1 MRGTLTFV
9 LALAMTSPAFAASGP
24 FVSLK
29 NTNSVVLLAFLLF
42 IAVLIYLKVPSL
54 LGGMLDK
61 RAEGIK
67 SELDE
72 ARALREEAQTILA
85 SYERKMAEVKEQAEK
100 IVAAAKEEAV
110 EAAELAKRDL
120 EQSIVRRIAAAED
133 QIASA
138 EAVAVREVRDQAI
151 AIATT
156 AAAQVISKQM
166 TAAQGNALIDASIN
180 EIGDKLH

>member
-1 MRGTLTFV
+1 
-9 LALAMTSPAFAASGP
+9 
-24 FVSLK
+24 
-29 NTNSVVLLAFLLF
+29 
-42 IAVLIYLKVPSL
+42 
-54 LGGMLDK
+54 
-61 RAEGIK
+61 
-67 SELDE
+67 
-72 ARALREEAQTILA
+72 
-85 SYERKMAEVKEQAEK
+85 MAEVKEQAEK

>member
-9 LALAMTSPAFAASGP
+9 LTLAMTSPAFAASGP

-29 NTNSVVLLAFLLF
+29 NTNFVVLLAFLLF

-61 RAEGIK
+61 RAEDIK

-72 ARALREEAQTILA
+72 AQTLLA